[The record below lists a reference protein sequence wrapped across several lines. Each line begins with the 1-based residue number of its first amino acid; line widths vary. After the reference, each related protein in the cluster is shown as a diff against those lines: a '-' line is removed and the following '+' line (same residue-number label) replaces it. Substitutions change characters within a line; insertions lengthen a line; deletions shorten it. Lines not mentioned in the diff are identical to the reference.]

1 MPTPETRKILRL
13 GVGSVMV
20 LRRQWV
26 TYECLR
32 IADSLEVRTNDNLN
46 TKCCKRC
53 KHDGQTKS

>member
-1 MPTPETRKILRL
+1 MPTPEIRKIYRL
-13 GVGSVMV
+13 GAGSVMA
-20 LRRQWV
+20 LLRQWV
-26 TYECLR
+26 TYERLQ